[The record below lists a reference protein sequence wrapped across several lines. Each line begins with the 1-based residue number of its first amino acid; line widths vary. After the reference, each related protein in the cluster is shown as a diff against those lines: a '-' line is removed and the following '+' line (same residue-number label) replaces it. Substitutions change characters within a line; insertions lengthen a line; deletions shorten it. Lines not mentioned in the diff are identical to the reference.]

1 MSVRICQLF
10 ASGTGFSNRP
20 IDDPGD
26 IYYIAA
32 ESIKQ
37 AYYLAYQGTLASDVD
52 LPHVIV
58 EIYAGDGGHRL
69 WCGCQILGGIGVG
82 HGDGL
87 RLIRVAMRRHLEEE
101 HPTSHPEIA
110 CAIEV

>member
-1 MSVRICQLF
+1 MSVRIYQLF

-20 IDDPGD
+20 TDDPGG
-26 IYYIAA
+26 IHYIAA
-32 ESIKQ
+32 ESIKH
-37 AYYLAYQGTLASDVD
+37 AYYLAYQGTLASDVH
-52 LPHVIV
+52 LPSGIV
-58 EIYAGDGGHRL
+58 EIHAGDGRHRL
-69 WCGCQILGGIGVG
+69 WCGCQTHGGIGVR

-101 HPTSHPEIA
+101 HSTSHSVRP